1 MPGEVDTFHLSQK
14 CMFWEEQDPSKTYSS
29 HLSFIK
35 HAQLDKKI
43 ALRSSDHTADFNYSE
58 WRDGDDI
65 WKKIKLYT
73 PPYWSLRKCLVF
85 KGNGSRNLRRMKRSS
100 TATSILSCLVFILFL
115 KSLLGLDNNH
125 LFSESYIY

>member
-65 WKKIKLYT
+65 WKKNQTLH
-73 PPYWSLRKCLVF
+73 S
-85 KGNGSRNLRRMKRSS
+85 
-100 TATSILSCLVFILFL
+100 SILVSEEV
-115 KSLLGLDNNH
+115 LG
-125 LFSESYIY
+125 F